1 LKLKGLAFPAAAAL
15 YATIP
20 TLVRILIDY
29 RPALRQRTGV
39 GQYAHETAAAL
50 ARLDRDQVTVF
61 SSSWKD
67 RLGTDVPPGTSA
79 LDVRIPVRV
88 LNFAWHRAGWPPVE
102 ALGACADVVHSMH
115 PLLMPSRSAARVV
128 TIHDLYFLDHPE
140 RTRAEIR
147 RDYAALARDH
157 ARAADGIVV
166 VSEYTRGE
174 VERRLGVPGGRI
186 TVCYP
191 GAPDWRPRQ
200 RPPTGGPILFVGT
213 LDPRKNVTGLL
224 RGYSRLLARF
234 PSAPPLL
241 LAGGA
246 GQDSAGV
253 LQQIA
258 QPPLAGK
265 VKHLGYVADAE
276 RERLY
281 AGASMLVLPSFDE
294 GFGMPLLEAMTAGV
308 PAIAARRGAL
318 PEVAG
323 DAAILVEPEDDGAL
337 ADAMQALLSDTALA
351 REKGRAGIERA
362 HAFNWDASAARLR
375 AAYEAAIARR
385 RERMGR

>member
-1 LKLKGLAFPAAAAL
+1 MLRF
-15 YATIP
+15 P
-20 TLVRILIDY
+20 TLVHILIDY

-39 GQYAHETAAAL
+39 GRYAHETAAAL
-50 ARLDRDQVTVF
+50 ARLGKDQVTVF
-61 SSSWKD
+61 SSSWRD
-67 RLGTDVPPGTSA
+67 RLGTDVPARTSA

-102 ALGACADVVHSMH
+102 AFGARADVVHSMH

-157 ARAADGIVV
+157 ACRADGVV
-166 VSEYTRGE
+166 VISEYTRGE

-191 GAPDWRPRQ
+191 GAPDWRPREP
-200 RPPTGGPILFVGT
+200 PPTAGPILFVGT
-213 LDPRKNVTGLL
+213 IDPRKNVTGLF
-224 RGYSRLLARF
+224 RAYSRLLARL
-234 PSAPPLL
+234 PSAPSLL

-253 LQQIA
+253 LQEIA

-265 VKHLGYVADAE
+265 ARHLGYVTDAE

-281 AGASMLVLPSFDE
+281 AEASMLVLPSFDE
-294 GFGMPLLEAMTAGV
+294 GFGIPLLEAMAVGV

-337 ADAMQALLSDTALA
+337 ADAMQALLADTALA

-362 HAFNWDASAARLR
+362 RAFNWDSSAVKLH

-385 RERMGR
+385 HERMSR